1 MADKVKITLVKSTI
15 GAVPKHR
22 ETVKAMGLRKLHHSV
37 ILPNNQATQ
46 QIRHLIKVEEV
57 EE

>member
-46 QIRHLIKVEEV
+46 VRSSRSVI
-57 EE
+57 